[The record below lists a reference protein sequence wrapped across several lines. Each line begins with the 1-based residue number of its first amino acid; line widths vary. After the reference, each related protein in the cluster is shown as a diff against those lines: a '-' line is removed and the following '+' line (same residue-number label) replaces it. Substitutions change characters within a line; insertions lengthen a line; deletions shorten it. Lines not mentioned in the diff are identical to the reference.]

1 MWLGG
6 LFDLG
11 DFSGLEA
18 ECFVESYEH
27 EWCAFV
33 GFLALARTLS
43 LTPIAPAKASSVLRP
58 LICLVRSRK
67 PSRNCILYSAISD
80 SFRNLEFL
88 FATCGYIMQQVFLF
102 RNSLGVL
109 TCNRFGCIMKP

>member
-1 MWLGG
+1 MQAVESMLFEDGFDVVAFESAVWCGDFHCGSLTCVVWLGG

-33 GFLALARTLS
+33 GF
-43 LTPIAPAKASSVLRP
+43 
-58 LICLVRSRK
+58 
-67 PSRNCILYSAISD
+67 
-80 SFRNLEFL
+80 
-88 FATCGYIMQQVFLF
+88 
-102 RNSLGVL
+102 
-109 TCNRFGCIMKP
+109 FGSG

>member
-1 MWLGG
+1 MRADIEWAAVLRCHALLLNSLACVVWLGG

-33 GFLALARTLS
+33 GFLGS
-43 LTPIAPAKASSVLRP
+43 
-58 LICLVRSRK
+58 
-67 PSRNCILYSAISD
+67 
-80 SFRNLEFL
+80 
-88 FATCGYIMQQVFLF
+88 G
-102 RNSLGVL
+102 
-109 TCNRFGCIMKP
+109 